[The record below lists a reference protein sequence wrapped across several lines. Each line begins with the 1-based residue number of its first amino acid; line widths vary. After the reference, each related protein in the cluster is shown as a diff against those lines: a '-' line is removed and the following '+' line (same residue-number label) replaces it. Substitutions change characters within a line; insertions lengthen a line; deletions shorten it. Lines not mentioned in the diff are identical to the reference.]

1 VDIVFQIVKGKP
13 PIVGYIPYSPAP
25 WLKNLIGGPSYPT
38 IRSYAYLPIAKPIGL
53 WQRTWNTVC
62 FTVDDFIRHYY
73 FLPIMQRLAEKYIG
87 HAIRPLHEI
96 EKNSIDILLLNSH
109 PAFEYGIPLSPNI
122 LEIAGL
128 NAQAIKPID
137 GEIVVTY
144 PEVREIVYIIFTSNE
159 IACLYSSNRM

>member
-1 VDIVFQIVKGKP
+1 
-13 PIVGYIPYSPAP
+13 
-25 WLKNLIGGPSYPT
+25 
-38 IRSYAYLPIAKPIGL
+38 
-53 WQRTWNTVC
+53 
-62 FTVDDFIRHYY
+62 
-73 FLPIMQRLAEKYIG
+73 MQRLAEKYVG

-96 EKNSIDILLLNSH
+96 EKNGIDILLLNSH
-109 PAFEYGIPLSPNI
+109 PAFDHGIPLSPNI

-137 GEIVVTY
+137 GEIVITY